1 MFPMG
6 LNTDTIICDCL
17 VFKDVL
23 CSTESNSVHLL
34 MFDVIRATLLANPC
48 VPFGLPIDALHVPS
62 ALCAYVK
69 LYNGGKKHKG

>member
-1 MFPMG
+1 MLPMG
-6 LNTDTIICDCL
+6 LKSDTIICDCL

-23 CSTESNSVHLL
+23 LRSNSVHLL
-34 MFDVIRATLLANPC
+34 MFDVIRVLLANPC